1 VIARNDPNGSLSTEI
16 MATRIMKDLGSLF
29 RRIVIAI
36 IGIGTLIFSANAQT
50 PDGSTTPAPSELTSR
65 GIIANAAKEAYS
77 LAIDGCW
84 QRDQGA
90 VTKSG
95 EFLNCLRQQALV
107 EVKALEAT
115 FFAARLKSSPQERL
129 QLEASQSAW
138 GQWRETDC
146 LFARTIAPIE
156 RADLFYYDCFLRLTI
171 ERRVELKS
179 LVGD

>member
-1 VIARNDPNGSLSTEI
+1 ME
-16 MATRIMKDLGSLF
+16 DLGSLF
-29 RRIVIAI
+29 HRIAI
-36 IGIGTLIFSANAQT
+36 AAIGVGTLIFWANAQT
-50 PDGSTTPAPSELTSR
+50 PDGSTAPAPSELTSR

-77 LAIDGCW
+77 LAIDDCW
-84 QRDQGA
+84 QRDQA
-90 VTKSG
+90 AATKSG

-115 FFAARLKSSPQERL
+115 FLAARLKSSPQQRL
-129 QLEASQSAW
+129 QLDASQSAW

-146 LFARTIAPIE
+146 SFARAVAPIE

-171 ERRVELKS
+171 ERRTELKS